1 MSTITERMQDASQFT
16 DIEKEV
22 IQYIL
27 EHMENVSTMNI
38 GDLAKETYVS
48 NATIIRICRKLG
60 YEGFRQLKHELTKDL
75 EAKRYAKNEV
85 DFNTP
90 FGFRQ
95 SVPDIIHSL
104 ASLYQETTEI
114 TERYLNQGIIRD
126 VAQKLNKAK
135 RIFIFAMGDSM
146 ITCEGFANKMI
157 KIGKFVHC
165 AARYSDQVF
174 VAREMH
180 SDDLA
185 LFVSYSGKSQIV
197 ECLPILKKKGIP
209 IIGITSGKDSP
220 VGKMA
225 DELILI
231 PDKENSAFDKVSTFY
246 SQVSF
251 SLILDILYSILYALN
266 KK

>member
-1 MSTITERMQDASQFT
+1 
-16 DIEKEV
+16 
-22 IQYIL
+22 
-27 EHMENVSTMNI
+27 
-38 GDLAKETYVS
+38 
-48 NATIIRICRKLG
+48 
-60 YEGFRQLKHELTKDL
+60 
-75 EAKRYAKNEV
+75 
-85 DFNTP
+85 
-90 FGFRQ
+90 
-95 SVPDIIHSL
+95 
-104 ASLYQETTEI
+104 
-114 TERYLNQGIIRD
+114 
-126 VAQKLNKAK
+126 
-135 RIFIFAMGDSM
+135 
-146 ITCEGFANKMI
+146 
-157 KIGKFVHC
+157 
-165 AARYSDQVF
+165 
-174 VAREMH
+174 MH